1 MDQYKS
7 SDSDESVRP
16 IKIKT
21 NEEKTIESLTNKI
34 RSLEIFNDQLQSEIM
49 KINRDILRLKDD
61 INSITTTLRRGQTI
75 NTK

>member
-7 SDSDESVRP
+7 NDSGELVRP

-34 RSLEIFNDQLQSEIM
+34 NSLEIFNNQLQSEIM

-61 INSITTTLRRGQTI
+61 INSITTTLRRG
-75 NTK
+75 

>member
-7 SDSDESVRP
+7 NDSSELVRP

-34 RSLEIFNDQLQSEIM
+34 NSLEIFNNQLQTEIM

-61 INSITTTLRRGQTI
+61 INSITTTLRRG
-75 NTK
+75 